1 LLDLDVDGW
10 KKEKKKYFFGLERRS
25 TEYNTIS
32 NLSVIGSITNNH
44 ETISKHV
51 ARFYKDLY
59 SSTSTGSGIDSFFKK
74 NISINAKKIN
84 EEFREICNERISL
97 PELLDCVK
105 CLKNNKTPGNDGLTG
120 EFYSI

>member
-59 SSTSTGSGIDSFFKK
+59 SSTSTGSGIDSF
-74 NISINAKKIN
+74 
-84 EEFREICNERISL
+84 
-97 PELLDCVK
+97 
-105 CLKNNKTPGNDGLTG
+105 
-120 EFYSI
+120 